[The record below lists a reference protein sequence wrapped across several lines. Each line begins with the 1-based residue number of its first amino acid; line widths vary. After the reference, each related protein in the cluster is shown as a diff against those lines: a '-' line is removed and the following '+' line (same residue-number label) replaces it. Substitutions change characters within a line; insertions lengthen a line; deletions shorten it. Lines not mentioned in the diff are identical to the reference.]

1 MERVT
6 PQQPEAGSTPEQR
19 PPTVLVVDDD
29 ARVVELL
36 QITLGGRGYRVL
48 TAHDGEEALE
58 TVRASSPDFV
68 VLDVRIPRRSGFE
81 VCETLRNE
89 PATKTLPIILIS
101 GNAATESRLQGLR
114 AGADDYLTKPFSPR
128 ELLLKMQRIL
138 ERNRDRDVL
147 AMKTEVLEEEVR
159 HHRDKLRE
167 IRADFQS
174 HLNRLGT
181 ILEKIEELNRHG
193 SLTEVLNRFVLTA
206 VGILDFEAVAL
217 LVLEDGK
224 LKPWVHRGLHLK
236 DPKTLEFDPGAATVR
251 ILGGGP
257 RAYATE
263 DLALRPECGREVGLL
278 SAAGL
283 HWSIGVQVEGE
294 LRGILSVGERTDRQP
309 LDRFD
314 IKLLEALAMSVG
326 TSLANAVALDRTQ
339 SAFLDTITSLL
350 CAFEARYSWLA
361 GHSERVRDWSMR
373 LGHQAGMSG
382 VKLDALGVAA
392 LMHNLGAVERHE
404 SLLRTAVVLSP
415 AERKLRQREASEAAG
430 RILPGGARDGI
441 AEALRHQAEY
451 WDGSGVPD
459 GLKGD
464 RIPLGARILAI
475 ANAYDALIHERPHR
489 GRFTEKVALELIRA
503 RAGTQF
509 DPALV
514 EAFARCVEAAP
525 SGAETRS

>member
-6 PQQPEAGSTPEQR
+6 PQQPEAGSTEQR

-36 QITLGGRGYRVL
+36 QITLGGRGFRVL

-58 TVRASSPDFV
+58 SVRTSRPDFV
-68 VLDVRIPRRSGFE
+68 VLDVRIPRRSGFD
-81 VCETLRNE
+81 VCETLRKE
-89 PATKTLPIILIS
+89 PENKNLPIILIS

-138 ERNRDRDVL
+138 ERNKDRDVL
-147 AMKTEVLEEEVR
+147 AMKAEVLEQEVR
-159 HHRDKLRE
+159 RHRDMLRE

-193 SLTEVLNRFVLTA
+193 ALAEVLNRFVLTA
-206 VGILDFEAVAL
+206 VGILDFDAVAL
-217 LVLEDGK
+217 LVLEDGR
-224 LKPWVHRGLHLK
+224 LRPVVHRGLHLK
-236 DPKTLEFDPGAATVR
+236 DPKTLEFDPASPTVE
-251 ILGGGP
+251 ILGGS
-257 RAYATE
+257 AHAFATD
-263 DLALRPECGREVGLL
+263 DLALRPECSREVGLL

-283 HWSIGVQVEGE
+283 LWSMGVQVEGK
-294 LRGILSVGERTDRQP
+294 LRAVLCVGDRTDRQP

-314 IKLLEALAMSVG
+314 LKLLEALAMSVG
-326 TSLANAVALDRTQ
+326 TSLANALALDRTQ
-339 SAFLDTITSLL
+339 SAFLETITSLL
-350 CAFEARYSWLA
+350 GAFEARYPWLA
-361 GHSERVRDWSMR
+361 GHSERVRDWCLQ
-373 LGHQAGMSG
+373 LGREAGMTG
-382 VKLDALGVAA
+382 ERLEALGTAA

-404 SLLRTAVVLSP
+404 SLLRTAVILSP

-430 RILPGGARDGI
+430 RILPGGAKDGI
-441 AEALRHQAEY
+441 AEILRHQAEY
-451 WDGSGVPD
+451 WEGSGVPD
-459 GLKGD
+459 GLRGD

-475 ANAYDALIHERPHR
+475 ANAYDALLHERPHR
-489 GRFTEKVALELIRA
+489 ASFSEKEALELIRA

-509 DPALV
+509 DPSLV
-514 EAFARCVEAAP
+514 DTFARCVEASRAHDE
-525 SGAETRS
+525 ARS